1 MVDYYYFSEMPYP
14 ETPELDQYPSIRLT
28 YPNKYFNP
36 EKGVQLYRRY
46 LDEYAY
52 AETVGFDGLMVNEHH
67 NTPTCMHMAANIT
80 ASALIQ
86 RTKTA
91 KILLL
96 GNVIAL
102 WDNPVRLAEE
112 VAMLDLMS
120 GGRVIS
126 GFVRGIGIEQFSM
139 NLAPALNRERFQE
152 SHDLIIKIWTQPG
165 PFRWEGKHFEF
176 RYVNPWIFPVQQ
188 PHPPI
193 WIPGIG
199 STESIKWAAR
209 HRYPYVSFLAPMDMA
224 EQWYDL
230 YRETAQQTG
239 YTATQDNLGYMTGCF
254 VADTEVEARKS
265 YEHYL
270 WRTQVSLKGP
280 INYYM
285 PVGMTTRGTSSILS
299 GDTGAKKHKPVFQ
312 MTIDDLREAGGFV
325 VGTPKEVVQRLKEII
340 TRLGVGHMLF
350 EGQYGGLPH
359 DLTMR
364 SIELMGREVLPAL
377 RRELAGK

>member
-1 MVDYYYFSEMPYP
+1 MIDYYYFSEMPYP
-14 ETPELDQYPSIRLT
+14 DTPELDRYPSIRLT

-36 EKGVQLYRRY
+36 EKGAQLYRRY

-52 AETVGFDGLMVNEHH
+52 AETAGFDGLMVNEHH
-67 NTPTCMHMAANIT
+67 NTPTCMHLAANIS
-80 ASALIQ
+80 AAALIA
-86 RTKTA
+86 RTRTC

-120 GGRVIS
+120 QGRVIS
-126 GFVRGIGIEQFSM
+126 GFVRGIGIEQFSI
-139 NLAPALNRERFQE
+139 NVAPAENRERFQE
-152 SHDLIIKIWTQPG
+152 SHDLIIKTWTEAG
-165 PFRWEGKHFEF
+165 PFRWEGKHFQY
-176 RYVNPWIFPVQQ
+176 RYVNPWTFPLQK

-224 EQWYDL
+224 ERWFDL
-230 YRETAQQTG
+230 YRDTAQESG
-239 YTATQDNLGYMTGCF
+239 YTATPENLGYMTGCF
-254 VADTEVEARKS
+254 VADTETDARKS

-270 WRTQVSLKGP
+270 WRTRTSLKGP

-285 PVGMTTRGTSSILS
+285 PVGMTTRGTASVLS
-299 GDTGAKKHKPVFQ
+299 RGDGLRKHKPVFE
-312 MTIDDLREAGGFV
+312 MSIDDLREAGGFV
-325 VGTPKEVVQRLKEII
+325 VGTPKEVTQRLKEIVA
-340 TRLGVGHMLF
+340 RLGVGHLLF

-364 SIELMGREVLPAL
+364 SIELMGKEVLPAL
-377 RRELAGK
+377 RRELPG